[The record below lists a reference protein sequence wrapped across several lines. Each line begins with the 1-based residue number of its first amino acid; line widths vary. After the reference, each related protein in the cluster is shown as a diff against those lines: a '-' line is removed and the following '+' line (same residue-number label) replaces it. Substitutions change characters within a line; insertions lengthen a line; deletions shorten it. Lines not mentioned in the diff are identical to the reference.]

1 MNYQLKS
8 SLDTFM
14 EFCDLFDRKGFGQ
27 QLGADI
33 RIRDAANLGFLQFL
47 MYLSAS
53 DGNIDWNEAKFLGD
67 YLDFDGLT
75 PDFINK
81 QIRENNIYSTEFE
94 STVPISLKII
104 VAIDNFLYE
113 NDMGD
118 GDTHLPN
125 LLVSVFEELGREFLE
140 CDGAVS
146 GNEESD
152 LDTYLSTLKDFVSEK
167 SVRPAKTLYT
177 SVNYKGQ
184 RVPLSVS
191 FSIGKA
197 YISDDDE

>member
-1 MNYQLKS
+1 
-8 SLDTFM
+8 
-14 EFCDLFDRKGFGQ
+14 
-27 QLGADI
+27 
-33 RIRDAANLGFLQFL
+33 
-47 MYLSAS
+47 
-53 DGNIDWNEAKFLGD
+53 
-67 YLDFDGLT
+67 
-75 PDFINK
+75 
-81 QIRENNIYSTEFE
+81 
-94 STVPISLKII
+94 
-104 VAIDNFLYE
+104 
-113 NDMGD
+113 MGD

-197 YISDDDE
+197 CISDDDE